1 MDGIVE
7 RKFGENII
15 LEIHD
20 LSDELKRY
28 IKETLIEICHGEY
41 ALISGFQDHT
51 FKCTIDE
58 LVNHRIHNSSNKQI
72 GIVGELLIN
81 VMVRNFTSM
90 KIISPFF
97 NLEERNVKK
106 GFDIIAVEDDYLWLI
121 ESKAGEP
128 RSSETP
134 TKKMCERLKAA
145 NNDLNSRLNQNNS
158 QLWLNAINSIRS
170 AMDDTSEKKTIM
182 NILNANHELNSSNN
196 KNVVLGGTIFFSLDS
211 GIEQQKIDNLYHEL
225 IYQNIFQRVRIIAI
239 HKQTY
244 QAVIDYLYTL
254 SKES

>member
-90 KIISPFF
+90 KIISPFSLTSF
-97 NLEERNVKK
+97 
-106 GFDIIAVEDDYLWLI
+106 
-121 ESKAGEP
+121 SKP
-128 RSSETP
+128 
-134 TKKMCERLKAA
+134 
-145 NNDLNSRLNQNNS
+145 LN
-158 QLWLNAINSIRS
+158 
-170 AMDDTSEKKTIM
+170 
-182 NILNANHELNSSNN
+182 
-196 KNVVLGGTIFFSLDS
+196 
-211 GIEQQKIDNLYHEL
+211 
-225 IYQNIFQRVRIIAI
+225 
-239 HKQTY
+239 
-244 QAVIDYLYTL
+244 
-254 SKES
+254 